1 MADATAFSGPLT
13 VTLAYLALYYGF
25 QLNVYRVKVG
35 VARAHHKRGEKFDR
49 YFTQD
54 RELLAADRMQ
64 LNTLEHMPP
73 FLILMWLVAVFVG
86 PQPATIAGAVYLA
99 ARAYYPLVLG
109 TRLGGGIKPK
119 ILLSTGVG
127 YGVLVYLA
135 GALVMA
141 MLG

>member
-13 VTLAYLALYYGF
+13 VTLVYLGLYYGF
-25 QLNVYRVKVG
+25 QLNVYRVKVA
-35 VARAHHKRGEKFDR
+35 VARTHHKRGEKFDR

-54 RELLAADRMQ
+54 REMLAADRMQ

-73 FLILMWLVAVFVG
+73 FLVLLWLVAVFVG
-86 PQPATIAGAVYLA
+86 PESATVAGAIYVL
-99 ARAYYPLVLG
+99 ARAYYPIVLG
-109 TRLGGGIKPK
+109 TRLGRGIKPK

-127 YGVLVYLA
+127 YGVLVYL
-135 GALVMA
+135 GGLLVWA